1 MNNEPNQA
9 RADNNSSDQEQ
20 FGAVRHG
27 PIGTESPP
35 TLFQAV
41 TRSITK
47 PGGPGNSTAC
57 ASSMASRGS
66 LRLERAVTKQIKPA
80 QSAARVRPATLKSID
95 PK

>member
-9 RADNNSSDQEQ
+9 RADNNSCDQDQ
-20 FGAVRHG
+20 FGAVRPG

-66 LRLERAVTKQIKPA
+66 LMERARTKQIKPA
-80 QSAARVRPATLKSID
+80 QSAARVRPAALKSID